1 MAAAARIAL
10 LLLLGCV
17 GLLRPV
23 GECQARGAA
32 ALVAGPGG
40 SPALQAAMPAVAHPC
55 PRLSPNRWQVHRLLP
70 PRLVLLLSQL
80 PQVLFRAPEL
90 GRS

>member
-1 MAAAARIAL
+1 MAAAARLSL

-40 SPALQAAMPAVAHPC
+40 SPALQPVAHPC

-80 PQVLFRAPEL
+80 LQVLFRAPEL
-90 GRS
+90 GRG